1 MKKLKLFSVL
11 MLMVL
16 LGIGNVWADNAKV
29 DDVLWSE
36 DFSSFLN
43 GSALTENPTE
53 GSNVFG
59 GGTVSY
65 AYTGTSKLYKGTMS
79 AGGVEPELLI
89 QKGSKTWTVSGIP
102 TGGAVEMKLTF
113 KTNQASKMSI
123 SISETTKLQ
132 ISGSN
137 TEYIISVKEN
147 QTTPETFNI
156 TFTNTNASTSSG
168 KNARVDDVSLVVKTA
183 APSTDPSV
191 TLDPTSINFGNVA
204 LGASVAT
211 REITVLGENLTSALT
226 ATSSNTDV
234 FTVAVKAGDSLTP
247 DGDGNVLASL
257 VVTPITTAYG
267 DFDETITINGG
278 GLGADTAVVAVSMRV
293 GGIVT
298 VSPASPNLA
307 FGEIP
312 QNADAEN
319 YAKIITVSAT
329 NLTAYKE
336 IRVQAPLYFQASPI
350 NISADENGV
359 IEETEVKLMPV
370 TTYDAGNYGDE
381 DAKFE
386 IVCTSPREFAGIEI
400 GAPTMTIVS
409 CSPLDAPTLGTLS
422 KSYDYAN
429 ITWTAVEHTTEYIF
443 TLTEHNG
450 ESRTPLHTPN
460 LGTEMLNL
468 KANTQYDYTVQAVG
482 DGTTYCESNPLLE
495 GSFTTEDYPAA
506 TLTLSE
512 NGATRTWGLGLKL
525 TSEIALPTAVAAGN
539 EVDGKVLV
547 GWSADADRATAPEL
561 AKGANYTMNATDVTL
576 YAVYATETPGTIK
589 GTKTDNIDC
598 DFTGSPTSYTSW
610 SGKTGTSGAVYA
622 GNSTGGNDD
631 RIQMRNSQ
639 NSGIIV
645 TGPGAGQVTS
655 VTIDWNSSTA
665 ASRSVKIFGKNTAY
679 TATSQLYDENAKG
692 TEIGEIEN
700 GDGDPLSVTDSY
712 DYIGIL
718 AVGGAVYLNSIAIVW
733 TEYNDPTYSGYT
745 TSGAKAPSA
754 TVDPVEVEISAE
766 ALVGGLIDVTYEN
779 VNQANVTVALFN
791 DAECTEAF
799 DGGWLTASLDANK
812 DIVYGAEAAVSY
824 VNDRAAYIKLTAP
837 ATEAGPDPAVVII
850 PVTQAKKDAVFASF
864 EELVAVGFESNVQ
877 VTVSFSS
884 VQIVS
889 FAASNKNVEINKK
902 GDINNA
908 NIHLYNSSS
917 AKPEGWQE
925 NGYISG
931 TVSGTWGS
939 YSNARQLTISTWDGI
954 NYSDTPTDIET
965 VETSEKAVKL
975 LRNGILLIEKN
986 GHTYNAQGLLIK

>member
-1 MKKLKLFSVL
+1 MKKLFSLFTALLFVGSVWADEVTVSWSASTGAL
-11 MLMVL
+11 GSTISYVGGTANGTIATTSGTEISYNWNYTRTLVTLKSGKSDYVSMSGSYMQLGSSNAGESVEFRTSNIPGTIKSVKVL
-16 LGIGNVWADNAKV
+16 LGSKDSRHTGTITV
-29 DDVLWSE
+29 
-36 DFSSFLN
+36 
-43 GSALTENPTE
+43 
-53 GSNVFG
+53 
-59 GGTVSY
+59 GGTDYNAGDIPAWASN
-65 AYTGTSKLYKGTMS
+65 AGGDWEGTGTS
-79 AGGVEPELLI
+79 
-89 QKGSKTWTVSGIP
+89 SGEIVITIDCNEKKSP
-102 TGGAVEMKLTF
+102 IYI
-113 KTNQASKMSI
+113 ASI
-123 SISETTKLQ
+123 EVTY
-132 ISGSN
+132 
-137 TEYIISVKEN
+137 EE
-147 QTTPETFNI
+147 
-156 TFTNTNASTSSG
+156 A
-168 KNARVDDVSLVVKTA
+168 
-183 APSTDPSV
+183 STDPSV

-211 REITVLGENLTSALT
+211 QEITVLGEYLTSALT

-267 DFDETITINGG
+267 DFNETITISGG
-278 GLGADTAVVAVSMRV
+278 GLEEDSIVPISMHV

-298 VSPASPNLA
+298 VTPASPDLA

-312 QNADAEN
+312 QDADAEN
-319 YAKIITVSAT
+319 YAKTITISAT

-336 IRVQAPLYFQASPI
+336 IRVQAPLYFQANPI

-370 TTYDAGNYGDE
+370 TTYDAGDYGDE

-450 ESRTPLHTPN
+450 EPRTPLHTTN

-986 GHTYNAQGLLIK
+986 GRTYNAIGQLVK